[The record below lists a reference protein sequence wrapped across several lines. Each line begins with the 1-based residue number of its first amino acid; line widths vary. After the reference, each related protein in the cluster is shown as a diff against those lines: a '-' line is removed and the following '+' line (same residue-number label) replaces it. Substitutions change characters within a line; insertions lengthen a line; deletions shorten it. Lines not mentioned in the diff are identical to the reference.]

1 MNELSLEFLDMLAIP
16 AEDDNEITIEIGS
29 SSYKGSEWIQNIE
42 SRLLELSRLTELDL
56 KVWLITIL
64 AIIGGVMMAW
74 RY

>member
-1 MNELSLEFLDMLAIP
+1 MLAIP